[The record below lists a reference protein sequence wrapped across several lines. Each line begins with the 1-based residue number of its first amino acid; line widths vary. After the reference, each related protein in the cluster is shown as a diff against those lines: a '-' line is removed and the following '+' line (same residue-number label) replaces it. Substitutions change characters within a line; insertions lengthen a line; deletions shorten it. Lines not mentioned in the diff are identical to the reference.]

1 MFDDFRIST
10 KKRPRTVIKKK
21 RILLTLDAEL
31 IRDLN
36 RVKPK
41 SVTRQ
46 EAIRQIVEFYVYQQ
60 FFK

>member
-10 KKRPRTVIKKK
+10 KERPRTRGKKK
-21 RILLTLDAEL
+21 RILLTLDAQL

-60 FFK
+60 FFN